1 MPEMKLYIGVV
12 SLVSVAVTKSRCL
25 RRHKES
31 MAHGPTPLRHDVSMS
46 EHFNSLWYFPHAII
60 RRTPARLAESS
71 ATITTLW
78 STLMRSLI
86 RKRKYSVKC
95 LLQTSEMACLLVH
108 PVHSHLYERTL
119 ALILNIRLDVSPSN
133 KSHYRGRDV
142 GSF

>member
-12 SLVSVAVTKSRCL
+12 GLVSVAVTKSRCL
-25 RRHKES
+25 RQHKES

-46 EHFNSLWYFPHAII
+46 EHFNSLWYFPDAII

-78 STLMRSLI
+78 STRMRSLI
-86 RKRKYSVKC
+86 RKRNYSV
-95 LLQTSEMACLLVH
+95 LQTSEMACLPFH
-108 PVHSHLYERTL
+108 PAHSHLYERTL

-133 KSHYRGRDV
+133 KSHYRSRHV